1 MPVCRICRNDAGNV
15 TYTALEMMLGLR
27 EPFDYFECKACGC
40 LQIAGF
46 PDNMARY
53 YPEGYY
59 SYKSIPRLSDNFLIR
74 WIKHHRIRHQ
84 SGDRNLFGRFLSLT
98 TKTPVFYEYFKNAGV
113 TPRSR
118 ILDVGCGFGKLL
130 LWMKREGFNNILGI
144 DPFIGETIN
153 YPNGLTILKK
163 ELKEL
168 NEVFDFIMLHHAFE
182 HMPDPWG
189 TLQQLCR
196 ITRPGGTILLR
207 IPLVSSYAWQTFGIN
222 WIALDA
228 PRHFYLHTPKSMTY
242 LAEKSGFEIRKIVYD
257 SFEIQFWG
265 SIQYQ
270 KNISLTDPESYLN
283 NKKNPLFS
291 KRELHEFKRRSIQL
305 NRDKTGD
312 AAGFYLVKT

>member
-1 MPVCRICRNDAGNV
+1 
-15 TYTALEMMLGLR
+15 
-27 EPFDYFECKACGC
+27 
-40 LQIAGF
+40 
-46 PDNMARY
+46 
-53 YPEGYY
+53 
-59 SYKSIPRLSDNFLIR
+59 
-74 WIKHHRIRHQ
+74 
-84 SGDRNLFGRFLSLT
+84 
-98 TKTPVFYEYFKNAGV
+98 
-113 TPRSR
+113 
-118 ILDVGCGFGKLL
+118 
-130 LWMKREGFNNILGI
+130 
-144 DPFIGETIN
+144 
-153 YPNGLTILKK
+153 
-163 ELKEL
+163 
-168 NEVFDFIMLHHAFE
+168 
-182 HMPDPWG
+182 
-189 TLQQLCR
+189 LQQLCR